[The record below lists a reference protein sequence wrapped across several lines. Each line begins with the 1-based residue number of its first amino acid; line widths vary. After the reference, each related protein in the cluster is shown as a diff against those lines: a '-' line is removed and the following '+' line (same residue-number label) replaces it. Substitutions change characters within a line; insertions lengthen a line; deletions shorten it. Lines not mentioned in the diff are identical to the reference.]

1 MLSVCRVICVQ
12 NFYIRASL
20 FALFQ
25 KSPVTFLRSASAL
38 DRLLVLCDATL
49 YVINASD
56 LSPLSLSGSPKFKGV
71 TACCVNENPN
81 TDDPFSVQ
89 VGLEDLNERKI
100 LSFYKKMSRHT
111 LAIPLFPP
119 CVIW

>member
-1 MLSVCRVICVQ
+1 MSGIRIPIV
-12 NFYIRASL
+12 YIFRIFL
-20 FALFQ
+20 Q
-25 KSPVTFLRSASAL
+25 KSPVTFLRAASAL

-56 LSPLSLSGSPKFKGV
+56 LSTLTLSGSPKFKGV

-89 VGLEDLNERKI
+89 VR
-100 LSFYKKMSRHT
+100 
-111 LAIPLFPP
+111 
-119 CVIW
+119 

>member
-1 MLSVCRVICVQ
+1 MSDIWMVTVSGFQ
-12 NFYIRASL
+12 NVRYSDPHCLYFSYFL
-20 FALFQ
+20 Q
-25 KSPVTFLRSASAL
+25 KSPVTFLRAASAL

-56 LSPLSLSGSPKFKGV
+56 LSTLTLSGSPKFKGV

-89 VGLEDLNERKI
+89 VR
-100 LSFYKKMSRHT
+100 
-111 LAIPLFPP
+111 
-119 CVIW
+119 